1 MKYNI
6 DLMKIGNIKTKAAL
20 KKIPLNK
27 PLMNGN
33 YLFHY
38 LILTNNLKGLS
49 LYNHRIFYLN
59 NEGLNGLMLAAR
71 DKKYKILNY
80 LINKYKNSKIIYQ
93 KNRKGMNFLHFMN
106 LDDKEY
112 IDIIN
117 NNDINWIQLFQSTS
131 ISHITGLELL
141 FLQGRY
147 SLINTIINKFDFNY
161 KSYLSQP
168 AHFSL
173 IINDNLKNTMVEKL
187 LDNLEEKDKQ
197 ILTYVDDMGYDVSFP
212 IVLNGDIELV
222 KYIVNKRGE
231 HLDRYSPITT
241 NHIFC
246 LAYKEAVKKNDY
258 KIAKYILDNVM
269 KNHNFNE
276 TDMHGNN
283 MAHFIL
289 KMRLS
294 TKKGND
300 EIEKDILSRY
310 KHWGRINMEKKTPFD
325 YIVNLDYKKY
335 HKFVKNR
342 PININNT
349 MHNAMHNHM
358 VMLNIPMIVILVIT
372 MFSYY
377 YYEYCYVY

>member
-147 SLINTIINKFDFNY
+147 SLINTIIN
-161 KSYLSQP
+161 
-168 AHFSL
+168 
-173 IINDNLKNTMVEKL
+173 IN
-187 LDNLEEKDKQ
+187 
-197 ILTYVDDMGYDVSFP
+197 
-212 IVLNGDIELV
+212 
-222 KYIVNKRGE
+222 
-231 HLDRYSPITT
+231 
-241 NHIFC
+241 
-246 LAYKEAVKKNDY
+246 
-258 KIAKYILDNVM
+258 
-269 KNHNFNE
+269 
-276 TDMHGNN
+276 
-283 MAHFIL
+283 
-289 KMRLS
+289 
-294 TKKGND
+294 
-300 EIEKDILSRY
+300 
-310 KHWGRINMEKKTPFD
+310 
-325 YIVNLDYKKY
+325 
-335 HKFVKNR
+335 
-342 PININNT
+342 
-349 MHNAMHNHM
+349 
-358 VMLNIPMIVILVIT
+358 LVIS
-372 MFSYY
+372 F
-377 YYEYCYVY
+377 